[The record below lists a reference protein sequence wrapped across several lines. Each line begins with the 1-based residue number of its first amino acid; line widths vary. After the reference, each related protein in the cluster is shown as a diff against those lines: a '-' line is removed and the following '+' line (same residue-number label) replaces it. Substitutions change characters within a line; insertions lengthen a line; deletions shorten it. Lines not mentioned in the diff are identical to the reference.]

1 MQSDLSIYKEAKY
14 PGNKF
19 PVSTLFCLDLYRIKP
34 PQKRI
39 IIKKSVTSV
48 KNVFLLPWSPECGT
62 DENLIVQYKPCFTKN

>member
-1 MQSDLSIYKEAKY
+1 MQSDLLIYKEAKY

-34 PQKRI
+34 PKKDYN
-39 IIKKSVTSV
+39 KKSVTSA

-62 DENLIVQYKPCFTKN
+62 DENLMVQYKPYFTKT